1 MDVLGEALS
10 DFYTQCSKDILWI
23 NTSYGEP
30 EEMPVDVFF
39 RDLEEM
45 PEMELLALKKCRGQ
59 VLDIGA
65 GVGSHSLLLQERDID
80 VTAIE
85 ISPKACGIMKARGVE
100 KVVNG
105 DIFKYKDRR
114 YDTLLFL
121 MNGIGLCGTV
131 EDLKVLLERC
141 KSLLKPGGQIIF
153 DSSDI
158 SYLYQDKNIRKP
170 EGYFGEVRFQYQYK
184 YISDEWFNWLYIDP
198 VTLNDI
204 ARGLSFNFELLM
216 QDDQDQYLGRLF
228 FNK

>member
-10 DFYTQCSKDILWI
+10 DYYNHRSEDILWI

-30 EEMPVDVFF
+30 EKMPVEVFF
-39 RDLEEM
+39 RDLQEM
-45 PEMELLALKKCRGQ
+45 PEMELLALKKCKGQ
-59 VLDIGA
+59 VLDVGG
-65 GVGSHSLLLQERDID
+65 GVGSHSLLLQKRGIE

-85 ISPKACGIMKARGVE
+85 ISPKACGIMKDRGV
-100 KVVNG
+100 KNVVNQ
-105 DIFKYKDRR
+105 DIFKYKDCR

-131 EDLKVLLERC
+131 ENLNGLLQHC

-158 SYLYQDKNIRKP
+158 SYLYEDKNIRKP
-170 EGYFGEVRFQYQYK
+170 KGYYGEVAFQYQYK
-184 YISDEWFNWLYIDP
+184 NISDEWFNWLYIDP
-198 VTLNDI
+198 VTFNDI

-216 QDDQDQYLGRLF
+216 QDDQDQYLGRLIF
-228 FNK
+228 